1 MSTRLLIEENQNLEE
16 SGVYIGCLILE
27 ALQKHDKISIFDLYD
42 LLRKKIDN
50 VNYSNAM
57 DGLVF
62 LRMIG
67 AIKFTAPYIVK
78 IQ

>member
-1 MSTRLLIEENQNLEE
+1 MSTKLLIEENQNLEE
-16 SGVYIGCLILE
+16 SGVYIGYLILE

-42 LLRKKIDN
+42 LLRKNIDN

-57 DGLVF
+57 DGLIF
-62 LRMIG
+62 LQMLG
-67 AIKFTAPYIVK
+67 AIKFSAPYVVK